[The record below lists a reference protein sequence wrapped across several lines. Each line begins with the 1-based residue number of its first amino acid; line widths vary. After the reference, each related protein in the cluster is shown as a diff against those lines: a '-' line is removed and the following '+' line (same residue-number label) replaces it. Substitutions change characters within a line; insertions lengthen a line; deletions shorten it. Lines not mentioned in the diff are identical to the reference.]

1 MRMRVV
7 STHRVPKGTSG
18 AVVASCVGCGARHRN
33 IAPSLR
39 RRRGGSAASAS
50 GAVAVA
56 IIIRIRR
63 ACVRVAVT
71 PPVRGTA
78 NNGTAQMKRRRGP
91 PAWRLHIHN
100 CWPSTACNSTRARQ
114 RRGKERRS
122 VGLLLLQKTPSSAI
136 VGWKH
141 ECSQARPQCS
151 PFRLCSVLCY
161 LLRKGRLERCLP
173 LWAEGSPLAGVSGC
187 PIGAA
192 ARKRIFAPKPPSLR
206 AG

>member
-1 MRMRVV
+1 M
-7 STHRVPKGTSG
+7 SAHRVPKGTRR
-18 AVVASCVGCGARHRN
+18 AVVSSCVGSSARHRN
-33 IAPSLR
+33 VAPSLRR

-63 ACVRVAVT
+63 VGVRVAVT
-71 PPVRGTA
+71 PPVRGAA
-78 NNGTAQMKRRRGP
+78 NNGAAQMKRSWRP

-100 CWPSTACNSTRARQ
+100 CWPSTACSSTRARQ

-122 VGLLLLQKTPSSAI
+122 VGLLLLLQKTPNSSAI
-136 VGWKH
+136 VGWQN
-141 ECSQARPQCS
+141 ECSQARPQRS
-151 PFRLCSVLCY
+151 PFRFCSVLCY
-161 LLRKGRLERCLP
+161 FFRKSRLERCLP
-173 LWAEGSPLAGVSGC
+173 LWAEGTPLAGVSGR